1 MRKNS
6 IKNIRINSEVLKAL
20 TVIIRDE
27 VKDPRIHPMTSVTE
41 ADVTPDLKYCKVY
54 VSVLGNDEDKKR
66 TMEGLKSSASFIRGC
81 LAHTVNLRNTP
92 ELTFILDR
100 SMEYGSRMSKMID
113 EVIRQD
119 EMRAAERGESTDENQ

>member
-6 IKNIRINSEVLKAL
+6 IKNIRINSEVQKAL
-20 TVIIRDE
+20 TIIIRDE
-27 VKDPRIHPMTSVTE
+27 VKDPRIHPLTSVSE

-54 VSVLGNDEDKKR
+54 ISVLGSDEDKKR

-92 ELTFILDR
+92 ELTFILDE
-100 SMEYGSRMSKMID
+100 SIEYGSKMSKMID
-113 EVIRQD
+113 EVIKQD
-119 EMRAAERGESTDENQ
+119 ELGAQKRGEAADEDK